1 MKMLKGKMFHDK
13 FSALSFL
20 EELMNRGCT
29 TVYLNTEKPELYV
42 EDYLWEVLYDEREL
56 QDA

>member
-1 MKMLKGKMFHDK
+1 MLKGKMFHDK

-20 EELMNRGCT
+20 EELMNKGCT